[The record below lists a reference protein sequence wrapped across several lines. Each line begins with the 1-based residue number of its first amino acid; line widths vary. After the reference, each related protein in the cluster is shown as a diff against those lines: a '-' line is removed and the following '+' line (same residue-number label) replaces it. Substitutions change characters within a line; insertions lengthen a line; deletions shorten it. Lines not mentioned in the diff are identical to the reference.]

1 MKYKQLTVVT
11 NSEYAD
17 IISLDMIE
25 AGSEGTSVTDAADV
39 RDVLKNET
47 FWDYCDETLL
57 REDPRVIVRG
67 FFAED
72 AGLSALQARIDGYG
86 GAAGPPEQSVSLLDS
101 ADYENEWK
109 KYYRPIELGRLVV
122 VPKWLRYD
130 GNLTEVR
137 IDPGM
142 AFGTGSHETTAMCLE
157 LMQKFDFSGKSVYD
171 VGCGSGILG
180 IAAAKL
186 GAGRVVMADID
197 ENAVRAAKEN
207 AALNNIDCAILQGDL
222 LTGQTQPA
230 DIILANITA
239 DVLLRLKKSLKPLLK
254 PCGIL
259 ILSGI
264 INERAADIRAAFSDM
279 TPAGHLQRGEWQA
292 FAYSA

>member
-11 NSEYAD
+11 NSAYAD
-17 IISLDMIE
+17 IVSLDMIE

-39 RDVLKNET
+39 REVLKNEA
-47 FWDYCDETLL
+47 FWDYCDESLL
-57 REDPRVIVRG
+57 SEDPRVVVRG

-86 GAAGPPEQSVSLLDS
+86 AEAGPPEQSVSLLDS

-109 KYYRPIELGRLVV
+109 KYYRPIEIGRLVV

-130 GNLTEVR
+130 GNRTEVR

-157 LMQKFDFSGKSVYD
+157 LMQTFDFAGKNVYD

-186 GAGRVVMADID
+186 GAGSVVMADID

-207 AALNNIDCAILQGDL
+207 AALNGVDCTVMHGDL
-222 LTGQTQPA
+222 LAGLQLPA

-264 INERAADIRAAFSDM
+264 INERAADIRAAFADM

>member
-17 IISLDMIE
+17 IISLDLIE

-57 REDPRVIVRG
+57 REDPARHCARLLCGGRRTVGLTGADRRVRRRG
-67 FFAED
+67 
-72 AGLSALQARIDGYG
+72 
-86 GAAGPPEQSVSLLDS
+86 GPPEQSVSLLDS

-109 KYYRPIELGRLVV
+109 KYYRPIEIGRLVV

-157 LMQKFDFSGKSVYD
+157 LMQKFDFSRQK
-171 VGCGSGILG
+171 
-180 IAAAKL
+180 
-186 GAGRVVMADID
+186 RVRRR
-197 ENAVRAAKEN
+197 VRQQVFWA
-207 AALNNIDCAILQGDL
+207 
-222 LTGQTQPA
+222 
-230 DIILANITA
+230 
-239 DVLLRLKKSLKPLLK
+239 
-254 PCGIL
+254 
-259 ILSGI
+259 
-264 INERAADIRAAFSDM
+264 
-279 TPAGHLQRGEWQA
+279 
-292 FAYSA
+292 

>member
-17 IISLDMIE
+17 IISLDLIE

-72 AGLSALQARIDGYG
+72 AGLSDLQARIDGYG
-86 GAAGPPEQSVSLLDS
+86 AAAGPPEQSVSLLDS

-109 KYYRPIELGRLVV
+109 KYYRPIEIGRLVV

-157 LMQKFDFSGKSVYD
+157 LMQKFVFPAKACTTSG
-171 VGCGSGILG
+171 
-180 IAAAKL
+180 AAAVFW
-186 GAGRVVMADID
+186 A
-197 ENAVRAAKEN
+197 
-207 AALNNIDCAILQGDL
+207 
-222 LTGQTQPA
+222 
-230 DIILANITA
+230 
-239 DVLLRLKKSLKPLLK
+239 
-254 PCGIL
+254 
-259 ILSGI
+259 
-264 INERAADIRAAFSDM
+264 
-279 TPAGHLQRGEWQA
+279 
-292 FAYSA
+292 